1 MKFIVCLG
9 VVSFF
14 ADMTYEG
21 AHSIV
26 GPFLKH
32 LHGTALE
39 VAFVAGVGEMLA
51 ASLRLFTGKL
61 ADRTRAYWTLP
72 IARYAVNLIVVPA
85 MALAGS
91 WTSAAWLVVAD
102 RFGKALRGPARAL
115 LFSGAPA
122 AAGHGGGFG

>member
-1 MKFIVCLG
+1 
-9 VVSFF
+9 
-14 ADMTYEG
+14 MTYEG

-26 GPFLKH
+26 GPFRKH

-61 ADRTRAYWTLP
+61 ADRTRAYWALA
-72 IARYAVNLIVVPA
+72 IAGYAVNLIVVPA

-91 WTSAAWLVVAD
+91 WQSAAWLVVAE
-102 RFGKALRGPARAL
+102 RCGKALRGPAPRRVLSA
-115 LFSGAPA
+115 GAA
-122 AAGHGGGFG
+122 VAREARG